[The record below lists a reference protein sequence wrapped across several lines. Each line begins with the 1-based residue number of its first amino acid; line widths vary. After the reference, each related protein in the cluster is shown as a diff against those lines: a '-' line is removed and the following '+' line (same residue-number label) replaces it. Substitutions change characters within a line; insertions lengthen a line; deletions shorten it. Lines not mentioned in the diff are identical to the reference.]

1 MGKDLAAYNTK
12 MFAEQVLPKLR
23 GMFSEWEDKWWRQP
37 MPALSAPRSRRFK
50 RP

>member
-1 MGKDLAAYNTK
+1 

-37 MPALSAPRSRRFK
+37 NAP
-50 RP
+50 P